1 MSIIYFRASNNGL
14 DQPKSGPSDA
24 NAELSASAI
33 AKRLIGLLAIL
44 LVGCAISGSSSIS
57 HRLTLRECLADFVL
71 LELPK
76 SHSESSTHDELSDAP
91 TFHVGEIVEQI
102 YNIDFS
108 SKVRILYPYQVEE
121 ILHSSGG
128 GDDIRY
134 TIVRLVDGRRLEK
147 LPEATLRQYLP
158 YEIDTMAACNVG
170 GRGMAQRLLPCF
182 VQEYMNE
189 EREYRVRMD
198 GGERNLSIE
207 MLLRH
212 S

>member
-1 MSIIYFRASNNGL
+1 MSIIYFRASNSGL

-24 NAELSASAI
+24 NTELTSSAI
-33 AKRLIGLLAIL
+33 AKRSIGLLAIL

-102 YNIDFS
+102 YNVDFS

-121 ILHSSGG
+121 IHSSGDS
-128 GDDIRY
+128 DDIRY
-134 TIVRLVDGRRLEK
+134 TIVRLFDGLRLEK

-158 YEIDTMAACNVG
+158 YEIDTMAACT
-170 GRGMAQRLLPCF
+170 RLPYL
-182 VQEYMNE
+182 
-189 EREYRVRMD
+189 
-198 GGERNLSIE
+198 LSAF
-207 MLLRH
+207 LFKP
-212 S
+212 